1 MREAATPKPTRL
13 VYLVSHPIQYQA
25 PLLRRIATEP
35 GIDLVVLFET
45 MLTAGTFRDEGFGR
59 DVAWDVPLT
68 DGYVHHVVATKAD
81 VERHLAGAD
90 VLWLHG
96 WDSRLRRAAL
106 TLARARG
113 MPTLMRGENTA
124 AAMPD
129 GAGLR
134 GMVKR
139 HYLRTIFRLCSGFL
153 CIGADNRR
161 YYAERGIGAERLF
174 EMPYAVDNAFFAERA
189 AAARPNREALRAEL
203 GLANGQPVVLYAGKL
218 QRRKHPLALYDA
230 WRSLQGDRPAL
241 VYVGDGEERAELEAR
256 IKSDDTKAQVHVLG
270 FRNQSELPAYYDL
283 ADIFVLAAEREPWG
297 LAVNE
302 AMACGTAVI
311 VSDQCGV
318 AADLVADDC
327 GAVVPAGDTQAL
339 ATALNT
345 LLADKARLKT
355 MGDAARARVSTW
367 DFEADVAGLKQSLS
381 AVSRAPS
388 KA

>member
-1 MREAATPKPTRL
+1 MREATTPKQTRL

-35 GIDLVVLFET
+35 GINLVVLFET
-45 MLTAGTFRDEGFGR
+45 MHTAGTFHDEGFGR

-68 DGYVHHVVATKAD
+68 DGYDHHPVATKAD

-106 TLARARG
+106 TLARAKG
-113 MPTLMRGENTA
+113 IPTLMRGENTA

-161 YYAERGIGAERLF
+161 YYAERGVADEFLF
-174 EMPYAVDNAFFAERA
+174 DMPYAVDNVFFAERA
-189 AAARPNREALRAEL
+189 AAARPNRETLRAEL
-203 GLANGQPVVLYAGKL
+203 GLADGQPVVLYAGKL

-230 WRSLQGDRPAL
+230 WRSLKGDRPAL

-256 IKSDDTKAQVHVLG
+256 IENDDTKTQVHVLG
-270 FRNQSELPAYYDL
+270 FRNQRELPAYYEL

-302 AMACGTAVI
+302 AMACGSAVI
-311 VSDQCGV
+311 ASDQCGV
-318 AADLVADDC
+318 AADLVTEDC
-327 GAVVPAGDTQAL
+327 GAVVPAGNTQAL
-339 ATALNT
+339 ATALAS
-345 LLADKARLKT
+345 LLANKSRLQA
-355 MGDAARARVSTW
+355 MGEAAKARVSTW
-367 DFEADVAGLKQSLS
+367 DFEADVTGLRQALS
-381 AVSRAPS
+381 AVRRAPS
-388 KA
+388 

>member
-1 MREAATPKPTRL
+1 
-13 VYLVSHPIQYQA
+13 
-25 PLLRRIATEP
+25 
-35 GIDLVVLFET
+35 
-45 MLTAGTFRDEGFGR
+45 
-59 DVAWDVPLT
+59 VPLT
-68 DGYVHHVVATKAD
+68 DGYVHHAVATKAD

-106 TLARARG
+106 TLARG
-113 MPTLMRGENTA
+113 KGIPTLMRGENTA

-129 GAGLR
+129 GSGLR

-161 YYAERGIGAERLF
+161 YYAERGVGAERLF
-174 EMPYAVDNAFFAERA
+174 DMPYAVDNTFFAERA
-189 AAARPNREALRAEL
+189 AAARQNREALRAEL
-203 GLANGQPVVLYAGKL
+203 GLADGQPVALYAGKL

-230 WRSLQGDRPAL
+230 WRFLKGDRPAL
-241 VYVGDGEERAELEAR
+241 VYVGDGEERPELEAR
-256 IKSDDTKAQVHVLG
+256 IESDNAQAQVRVLG
-270 FRNQSELPAYYDL
+270 FRNQSELPAYYEL

-311 VSDQCGV
+311 ASDQCGV
-318 AADLVADDC
+318 TADLVADDC
-327 GAVVPAGDTQAL
+327 GAVVPAGDAQAL
-339 ATALNT
+339 ATALAS
-345 LLADKARLKT
+345 LLADKSRLQA
-355 MGDAARARVSTW
+355 MGEAARARVATW
-367 DFEADVAGLKQSLS
+367 DFEADVAGLMQAISV
-381 AVSRAPS
+381 VSRAPS